1 MTGNARRRPR
11 PSEGDRVSALCS
23 ECCACLAHS
32 SPSRPERVQRVD
44 FEARHISSIAR
55 ATARF
60 SCCVKKK
67 RNMKSRSHSHS
78 ESLLQRPANL
88 RWLQFHPY
96 FEFHIHLTSPTC
108 PCADWNENLPAPC
121 RPRRGDVD
129 SSDASAGE
137 ERAAGG
143 PGGRRRRGGRN
154 HFSFPRPS
162 FKFPPPPLAL
172 GRSFTRQ
179 VSFDQL
185 LDSVPVYRARRE
197 ERDEFGEKR
206 EEGE

>member
-1 MTGNARRRPR
+1 MQ
-11 PSEGDRVSALCS
+11 CS
-23 ECCACLAHS
+23 ECCACLARS
-32 SPSRPERVQRVD
+32 SPSRPERVQRVRFRGKTYFVYRPSHGAFQLLRHEKEGHEVAVTQSLRIVTPATRP
-44 FEARHISSIAR
+44 FE
-55 ATARF
+55 
-60 SCCVKKK
+60 
-67 RNMKSRSHSHS
+67 M
-78 ESLLQRPANL
+78 
-88 RWLQFHPY
+88 LQFHPY

-143 PGGRRRRGGRN
+143 PGAGGRRRRGGRN

-172 GRSFTRQ
+172 GRSVGR
-179 VSFDQL
+179 S
-185 LDSVPVYRARRE
+185 RAKFRSTNFSIPSRSIARVGRRE
-197 ERDEFGEKR
+197 TNSEKK
-206 EEGE
+206 EEKENEKEEV